1 MKKILFGSFL
11 IIFLFSVF
19 FSGYNNNPGII
30 ISRLLNTRDIQEV
43 TELRYI
49 VYFLGIIPV
58 GEAVFNPARIDE
70 FMGKETYHLRATA
83 ETLRFFSKFFSAK
96 TSLDSFV
103 DVHQLN
109 PLLYRLKLTVSG
121 RKDINEEIIYNQ
133 KDGFMSVSGV
143 KRLILPNTQDPL
155 SSMFNIMHMDFEKIK
170 EFQMNINAH
179 KKNYILKG
187 IAQNRDLSINNK
199 LHKTYILKGKVFR
212 PDNNPY
218 HQSSL
223 TFVLLKGKVNIPCLI
238 EVFSGGVLI
247 KARLVSIKGR

>member
-1 MKKILFGSFL
+1 MRKIIFSSFL
-11 IIFLFSVF
+11 IIFLFLVF
-19 FSGYNNNPGII
+19 FSGYNNNPAIT
-30 ISRLLNTRDIQEV
+30 ISRLLNARNIQEV
-43 TELRYI
+43 TELRYT

-58 GEAVFNPARIDE
+58 GEAVFNPAHIDE
-70 FMGKETYHLRATA
+70 ITGKDTYHLRATA
-83 ETLRFFSKFFSAK
+83 GTSRFFSKFFAAEAY
-96 TSLDSFV
+96 LDSFV
-103 DVHQLN
+103 DIHQLN

-187 IAQNRDLSINNK
+187 IVQNKDLSINNK
-199 LHKTYILKGKVFR
+199 LHKTYILKGEVFR
-212 PDNNPY
+212 QDKNPY
-218 HQSSL
+218 HQSSF
-223 TFVLLKGKVNIPCLI
+223 TFVLLKEKVNIPCLI
-238 EVFSGGVLI
+238 KVFSGGVLI
-247 KARLVSIKGR
+247 QAKLVDIR

>member
-11 IIFLFSVF
+11 IIFLFLVF
-19 FSGYNNNPGII
+19 FSGYNNNPRII
-30 ISRLLNTRDIQEV
+30 ISRLINTRDIQEL

-58 GEAVFNPARIDE
+58 GEAVFHPARINE
-70 FMGKETYHLRATA
+70 FMGKDAYHLRATA
-83 ETLRFFSKFFSAK
+83 ETSRFFSRFFSAG

-155 SSMFNIMHMDFEKIK
+155 SSMFNIMRMDFEKIK

-187 IAQNRDLSINNK
+187 MVQNKDLSINNK

-212 PDNNPY
+212 QDNNPY
-218 HQSSL
+218 HQSSF
-223 TFVLLKGKVNIPCLI
+223 TIVLLKQNCNIPLLI
-238 EVFSGGVLI
+238 KVFSGGVLI
-247 KARLVSIKGR
+247 QVKLVDIR